1 MADKIILDLL
11 YKAINWKLRRRR
23 DLKTHERLLLG
34 GSGCFLLFLP
44 GVISRGRLVEALRY
58 IVLTVTR
65 SSHSQMFFKVGVLKN
80 FAIFIGKQL
89 RWILFLAGL
98 RTATLLK

>member
-34 GSGCFLLFLP
+34 GSGCLLVFLP
-44 GVISRGRLVEALRY
+44 GVISRGHLVEALRY

-65 SSHSQMFFKVGVLKN
+65 SSHSQMSSKSVFLK
-80 FAIFIGKQL
+80 ISQYL
-89 RWILFLAGL
+89 
-98 RTATLLK
+98 